1 MAEFQGYYE
10 GTVLTAVALVWVD
23 GHLDGGLRDWPSHI
37 QDGIGKAVE
46 TFAHLHQKPMVVVD
60 SWCEYE
66 GISERHFLKILI
78 SEVIAVVDG
87 PPPVMH

>member
-1 MAEFQGYYE
+1 MAEFEVNSQ
-10 GTVLTAVALVWVD
+10 GTVLTAVALVWVS

-37 QDGIGKAVE
+37 QDGIDEAVE
-46 TFAHLHQKPMVVVD
+46 TFAELHKKPMVVVD

-66 GISERHFLKILI
+66 GISERYFLKILI